1 MKKNYINLNLLK
13 GIILGF
19 IGGFIELYS
28 LLIRDAFCGM
38 QTGNLIYSILNLIDG
53 DFKLMAYH
61 LMIILT
67 FIIGIISVEVIYR
80 LSKKFKFNDKHLI
93 YPLMVIFI
101 IPSIFIPTNLD
112 IFDPLN
118 ILSIITLTLFGA
130 FQAHVFTNL
139 NNHNLSTTMMT
150 MMIKQTFSK
159 LFNGIMNKNK
169 DDLYISMSSL
179 LVILT
184 FIFGIALF
192 YLLFIYID
200 IKFINY
206 FLVIIIFL
214 IINIYIIDLYKLSF
228 SKWYCFYNYEY
239 GNYDGGYFNVL
250 EEITI
255 NYNGVIDLYSFDYSS
270 NKPCTSYLM
279 IYYKGQHLKVS
290 RDSDGDGIYQGH
302 NASEYRGY
310 YKFDDL
316 SKEWIQ
322 VPKPE

>member
-1 MKKNYINLNLLK
+1 MRKNYINLNLLK

-38 QTGNLIYSILNLIDG
+38 QTGNLIYSILNLVDG
-53 DFKLMAYH
+53 DYKLMLYH
-61 LMIILT
+61 LIIILS

-139 NNHNLSTTMMT
+139 NNYNLSTTMMT

-179 LVILT
+179 LVVLT
-184 FIFGIALF
+184 FIFGIAIF

-228 SKWYCFYNYEY
+228 SK
-239 GNYDGGYFNVL
+239 
-250 EEITI
+250 
-255 NYNGVIDLYSFDYSS
+255 
-270 NKPCTSYLM
+270 
-279 IYYKGQHLKVS
+279 
-290 RDSDGDGIYQGH
+290 
-302 NASEYRGY
+302 
-310 YKFDDL
+310 
-316 SKEWIQ
+316 
-322 VPKPE
+322 